1 MTDTAQAQQ
10 TRQTQQAQQKQQSQQ
25 EGREEAHLTLP
36 AAEADAGTLRFAT
49 ADDTERALRIG
60 AFNVAVPEDLDVR
73 AGLDFCRTFYKAGT
87 GDPADRHRGHREHGH
102 PASRLGYEDRPDQ
115 VEQLQLESFLW
126 QEYLPDEVTAVLRR
140 MRQLTLDILYGV
152 FDAAGVPEADRDL
165 ITGGAPQDTGLC
177 YTTVN
182 HYRAGLSDRAGI
194 VEHSDSGFITT
205 ICTDQPGYEILH
217 EGRWLP
223 VRERPGHFTVNLGDA
238 FRVLT
243 RKLPRPVTAVYHRVP
258 ELRPADVGDGDR
270 SSFTVYMGPRY
281 DMPLYQYDTE
291 GILREYQSFRDFS
304 VEKAGKL
311 GYDFHSRV

>member
-1 MTDTAQAQQ
+1 MTTDTAGTHAVSED
-10 TRQTQQAQQKQQSQQ
+10 T
-25 EGREEAHLTLP
+25 HLTLP
-36 AAEADAGTLRFAT
+36 AAAVDGGRLRFAT
-49 ADDTERALRIG
+49 SDGADEALSLG
-60 AFNVAVPEDLDVR
+60 AFNLAVPDGLDVS
-73 AGLDFCRTFYKAGT
+73 AGLAFCRSFYQPAS
-87 GDPADRHRGHREHGH
+87 GDPHDRHRGHREHGH
-102 PASRLGYEDRPDQ
+102 PASQLGYEDRPDQ
-115 VEQLQLESFLW
+115 VEQLQLESRLW

-140 MRQLTLDILYGV
+140 MRDLTLDTLYGV
-152 FDAAGVPEADRDL
+152 FDAAGVPEEDREL
-165 ITGGAPQDTGLC
+165 ITGGARQDTGLC

-217 EGRWLP
+217 RGRWLP

-258 ELRPADVGDGDR
+258 ELRPDAGAPDR
-270 SSFTVYMGPRY
+270 SSFTIYMGPRY
-281 DMPLYQYDTE
+281 DMSLYQYDTR
-291 GILREYQSFRDFS
+291 GTLHEYQGFRDFS

-311 GYDFHSRV
+311 GYEFHSRI

>member
-1 MTDTAQAQQ
+1 MTPHAVEEETHGDA
-10 TRQTQQAQQKQQSQQ
+10 TRGGVTHGDAT
-25 EGREEAHLTLP
+25 RLTLP
-36 AAEADAGTLRFAT
+36 AAAVEAGRLRFAR
-49 ADDTERALRIG
+49 AEGAEEALRLG
-60 AFNVAVPEDLDVR
+60 AFNLAVPDGLDVG
-73 AGLDFCRTFYKAGT
+73 AGLAFCRSFYEPAT
-87 GDPADRHRGHREHGH
+87 GDDRWRGHREHGH
-102 PASRLGYEDRPDQ
+102 ADSKLGYEDRPDQ

-126 QEYLPDEVTAVLRR
+126 ERYLPDEVTAVLRR
-140 MRQLTLDILYGV
+140 MKQLTLDALDGV
-152 FDAAGVPEADRDL
+152 FEAAGVPEQDREL
-165 ITGGAPQDTGLC
+165 VTGGARRDTGLC

-258 ELRPADVGDGDR
+258 ELRPGSGTPDR
-270 SSFTVYMGPRY
+270 SSFTIYMGPRY
-281 DMPLYQYDTE
+281 DMSLHQYDPDGT
-291 GILREYQSFRDFS
+291 LREFQSFRDFS
-304 VEKAGKL
+304 VEKAGRL
-311 GYDFHSRV
+311 GYEFHSRI

>member
-1 MTDTAQAQQ
+1 MTTHVA
-10 TRQTQQAQQKQQSQQ
+10 
-25 EGREEAHLTLP
+25 EEETHLTLP
-36 AAEADAGTLRFAT
+36 AAAVKAGRLRFASAGD
-49 ADDTERALRIG
+49 ADQALRLG
-60 AFNVAVPEDLDVR
+60 AFNLAVPEDLDVT
-73 AGLDFCRTFYKAGT
+73 AGLAFCRSFYK
-87 GDPADRHRGHREHGH
+87 PATDSHDRYHGHREHGH
-102 PASRLGYEDRPDQ
+102 PDSKLGYEDRPDQ

-126 QEYLPDEVTAVLRR
+126 QRYLPGEVTTVLRR
-140 MRQLTLDILYGV
+140 MRELTLDTLYGV
-152 FDAAGVPEADRDL
+152 FDAIGIPEEDREL
-165 ITGGAPQDTGLC
+165 VTGGARKDTGLC

-182 HYRAGLSDRAGI
+182 HYRAGLSDRSGI

-223 VRERPGHFTVNLGDA
+223 VRERAGHFTVNLGDA

-258 ELRPADVGDGDR
+258 ELRPDAGAPDR

-281 DMPLYQYDTE
+281 DMSLYQYDTQGE
-291 GILREYQSFRDFS
+291 LREFQGFREFS

-311 GYDFHSRV
+311 GYEFHSRI

>member
-10 TRQTQQAQQKQQSQQ
+10 APREDQ
-25 EGREEAHLTLP
+25 EESHLILP
-36 AAEADAGTLRFAT
+36 AAEVDAGALRFAT
-49 ADDTERALRIG
+49 ADDTEQALCIG
-60 AFNVAVPEDLDVR
+60 AFNVAVPGGLDVR
-73 AGLDFCRTFYKAGT
+73 AGLNFCRTFYKPGT

-102 PASRLGYEDRPDQ
+102 PASKLGYEDRPDQ

-140 MRQLTLDILYGV
+140 MRQLTLDVLYGV
-152 FDAAGVPEADRDL
+152 FDAAGVPEAERDL
-165 ITGGAPQDTGLC
+165 ITGGARQDTGLC

-258 ELRPADVGDGDR
+258 ELRPDAGVPDR

-281 DMPLYQYDTE
+281 DMPLHQYDTE
-291 GILREYQSFRDFS
+291 GRLREYQSFRDFS

>member
-1 MTDTAQAQQ
+1 MT
-10 TRQTQQAQQKQQSQQ
+10 TRVV
-25 EGREEAHLTLP
+25 EEEAHLTLP
-36 AAEADAGTLRFAT
+36 AAAVETGGLRFAS
-49 ADDTERALRIG
+49 ADDADRALALG
-60 AFNVAVPEDLDVR
+60 AFNLAVPDDLDVS
-73 AGLDFCRTFYKAGT
+73 AGLAFCRSFYRPAGD
-87 GDPADRHRGHREHGH
+87 DPTDRHRGHREHGH
-102 PASRLGYEDRPDQ
+102 PESKLGYEDRPDQ
-115 VEQLQLESFLW
+115 VEQLQLESHLW
-126 QEYLPDEVTAVLRR
+126 QRYLPDEVTAVLER
-140 MRQLTLDILYGV
+140 MKKLTLETLYGV
-152 FDAAGVPEADRDL
+152 FDAAGVPEKDRDL
-165 ITGGAPQDTGLC
+165 VTGGARQDTGLC

-223 VRERPGHFTVNLGDA
+223 VRERAGHFTVNLGDA

-258 ELRPADVGDGDR
+258 ELRPDAGAPDR
-270 SSFTVYMGPRY
+270 SSFTIYMGPRY

-291 GILREYQSFRDFS
+291 GRLREFQGFREFS

-311 GYDFHSRV
+311 GYEFHSRV

>member
-1 MTDTAQAQQ
+1 MTDTAQEAQQ
-10 TRQTQQAQQKQQSQQ
+10 
-25 EGREEAHLTLP
+25 GRAGDRLALP
-36 AAEADAGTLRFAT
+36 VAEVDAGALRFAT
-49 ADDTERALRIG
+49 SGDTERALGIG
-60 AFNVAVPEDLDVR
+60 AFHVAVPEDLDVR
-73 AGLDFCRTFYKAGT
+73 PGLEFCRTFYQPR
-87 GDPADRHRGHREHGH
+87 GDDPTDRHRGHREHGH
-102 PASRLGYEDRPDQ
+102 PASKLGYEDRPDQ

-140 MRQLTLDILYGV
+140 MRQLTLEILYGV
-152 FDAAGVPEADRDL
+152 FDAVRVPETDRDL
-165 ITGGAPQDTGLC
+165 ITGGARQDTGLC

-182 HYRAGLSDRAGI
+182 HYRSGLSDRAGI

-258 ELRPADVGDGDR
+258 ELRPEAGVPDR
-270 SSFTVYMGPRY
+270 SSCTVYMGPRY
-281 DMPLYQYDTE
+281 DMPLYQYDAE
-291 GILREYQSFRDFS
+291 GNLREYQNFRDFS
-304 VEKAGKL
+304 VKKAGKL

>member
-1 MTDTAQAQQ
+1 MTTDT
-10 TRQTQQAQQKQQSQQ
+10 TRDTT
-25 EGREEAHLTLP
+25 REDTHLTLP
-36 AAEADAGTLRFAT
+36 AAEVDAGRLRFA
-49 ADDTERALRIG
+49 APGAAHEALRLG
-60 AFNVAVPEDLDVR
+60 AFHLTVPDGLDVS
-73 AGLDFCRTFYKAGT
+73 AGLAFCRSFYR
-87 GDPADRHRGHREHGH
+87 PADGPDDRHRGHREHGH
-102 PASRLGYEDRPDQ
+102 PASKLGYEDRPDQ

-126 QEYLPDEVTAVLRR
+126 QDYLPDEVTAVLRR
-140 MRQLTLDILYGV
+140 MKALTLDVLDGV
-152 FDAAGVPEADRDL
+152 FDAAGVPEDDREL
-165 ITGGAPQDTGLC
+165 ITGGARRDTGLC

-205 ICTDQPGYEILH
+205 ICTDKAGYEILH

-258 ELRPADVGDGDR
+258 ELRPEAGAPDR
-270 SSFTVYMGPRY
+270 SSFTLYMGPRY
-281 DMPLYQYDTE
+281 DMDLYQYDTE
-291 GILREYQSFRDFS
+291 GTLRPYQGFREFS

-311 GYDFHSRV
+311 GYAFHSRV